1 MLNYIWFGLMAVAL
15 VVAAV
20 NGTAEAV
27 TRGAVEAAST
37 AVQIAI
43 GLVGIMTLWLGM
55 MRVAEAAG
63 LVSLVGRALRPL
75 LRWIFPDVPP
85 EHPAAGAIVLALAA
99 NMLGLNNAATPL
111 GIKAME
117 ELQTLNPDK
126 DTATNAMVTLMAI
139 TTAGVQLIPASM
151 IGVLAAAGST
161 NPTARGGA
169 LVIRA
174 ALDAISVWAIPVLLV
189 SIPLAGII
197 RKVKV
202 YDVFIDGAKEG
213 FDVAVKI
220 IPFLVGILVAI
231 GMFRGSGA
239 MDLVTAGLRP
249 LVAPTGFPPELVPLA
264 ILRSL
269 TGSGSLAFTTDL
281 IKSHGPDSLIAR
293 TAATMYGSSE
303 TTFYVLAVYFGA
315 VGVRRTRHAV
325 PAALIA
331 DLVAAIAAV
340 VVCAWMF

>member
-1 MLNYIWFGLMAVAL
+1 M
-15 VVAAV
+15 
-20 NGTAEAV
+20 
-27 TRGAVEAAST
+27 
-37 AVQIAI
+37 
-43 GLVGIMTLWLGM
+43 
-55 MRVAEAAG
+55 
-63 LVSLVGRALRPL
+63 
-75 LRWIFPDVPP
+75 
-85 EHPAAGAIVLALAA
+85 
-99 NMLGLNNAATPL
+99 
-111 GIKAME
+111 
-117 ELQTLNPDK
+117 
-126 DTATNAMVTLMAI
+126 
-139 TTAGVQLIPASM
+139 
-151 IGVLAAAGST
+151 
-161 NPTARGGA
+161 
-169 LVIRA
+169 IRA
-174 ALDAISVWAIPVLLV
+174 ALDAISLWAVPVLLV
-189 SIPLAGII
+189 AIPLVGIL

-239 MDLVTAGLRP
+239 MDLLMAGVRP
-249 LVAPTGFPPELVPLA
+249 LVAWIGFPPELVPLA
-264 ILRSL
+264 VLRSL

-281 IKSHGPDSLIAR
+281 IKTYGPDSVIGR

-340 VVCAWMF
+340 AVCAWMF